1 MRISDRGLDIIK
13 EFEGFRARAYM
24 CPAGVW
30 TIGYGHTRGVKAGDV
45 VNEQQA
51 TELLRNDVKEAEEA
65 INGLVKVELSQWQ
78 FDALVSLVYNIG
90 SGNFY
95 NSTIRRLLNEGC
107 DDEDRLRHAWC
118 MWKRA
123 GSRTLS
129 GLIRRREKEFKLFTN
144 KL

>member
-1 MRISDRGLDIIK
+1 MRISDRGLEIIK

-45 VNEQQA
+45 VTEQQA
-51 TELLRNDVKEAEEA
+51 TELLRNDAKEAEEVVTD
-65 INGLVKVELSQWQ
+65 LVKVELSQWQ

-90 SGNFY
+90 SGNFC
-95 NSTIRRLLNEGC
+95 NSTIRRLINEGC

>member
-1 MRISDRGLDIIK
+1 MRISNRGLEIIK

-51 TELLRNDVKEAEEA
+51 TELLRNDAKEAEEA

>member
-1 MRISDRGLDIIK
+1 MRISDRGLEIIK
-13 EFEGFRARAYM
+13 EFEGFRARAYI

-45 VNEQQA
+45 VTEQQA
-51 TELLRNDVKEAEEA
+51 TELLRNDAKEAEEA
-65 INGLVKVELSQWQ
+65 VTDLVKVELSQWQ

-95 NSTIRRLLNEGC
+95 NSTICRLLNEGC

-123 GSRTLS
+123 GGRTLS

>member
-1 MRISDRGLDIIK
+1 MRISNRGLEIIK

-30 TIGYGHTRGVKAGDV
+30 TIGYGHTRGVK
-45 VNEQQA
+45 EQQA
-51 TELLRNDVKEAEEA
+51 TELLRNDAKEAEEA

-123 GSRTLS
+123 GGRTLS

>member
-1 MRISDRGLDIIK
+1 MRISDRGIEIIK

-45 VNEQQA
+45 VTEQQA
-51 TELLRNDVKEAEEA
+51 TELLRNDAKEAEEVVTD
-65 INGLVKVELSQWQ
+65 LVKVELSQWQ

-95 NSTIRRLLNEGC
+95 NSTIRRLINEGC